1 MFYPQPLVDTHT
13 HTHIYIYIYVYIN
26 LSSCYNEYT
35 SCRQQLRESSIELRN
50 LEAQLRAAYI
60 TKELAAQVAE
70 KEAAKMKEKVRK
82 LNTSC
87 RYRALSFLMFHLN
100 GSRHGQIYGEAN
112 EA

>member
-1 MFYPQPLVDTHT
+1 MAIISLTVQLWIGVLGYIGIVQHKEHSPEVLSIPPGTPC
-13 HTHIYIYIYVYIN
+13 IYIKKN

-60 TKELAAQVAE
+60 SKELAAQMAE
-70 KEAAKMKEKVRK
+70 KEAARMKEKVRK

-87 RYRALSFLMFHLN
+87 S
-100 GSRHGQIYGEAN
+100 
-112 EA
+112 